1 MTSYIWTLSSLSFI
15 SARMLFLHH
24 ILSKLRARLSRFS
37 YLTIWIFSYSEC
49 ISFIIVAV
57 QAVSLTIV
65 LYSKVSS
72 IFVLLSSVS
81 NNRAPNP
88 LIIPIVGC
96 IHVSFV
102 IWFHMRPMSSQSS
115 FIPLSSQYRRMWSI
129 DSTCPHV
136 QNCRS
141 SSPGIYWK
149 KLPHFILACIIF
161 HMKSFTLFWI
171 PLLFFCSPSQSVPWL
186 GRRSVIRSISS

>member
-57 QAVSLTIV
+57 QAVFNSLKDISFFSKIFLFLIFHKVQHVSLTIV
-65 LYSKVSS
+65 LYSNVSS

-88 LIIPIVGC
+88 LMIPIVGC

-102 IWFHMRPMSSQSS
+102 FWFHMRPMSSQSS
-115 FIPLSSQYRRMWSI
+115 LF
-129 DSTCPHV
+129 
-136 QNCRS
+136 
-141 SSPGIYWK
+141 
-149 KLPHFILACIIF
+149 HFLCN
-161 HMKSFTLFWI
+161 TGE
-171 PLLFFCSPSQSVPWL
+171 C
-186 GRRSVIRSISS
+186 GR